1 MPRPPTFSTAMSTS
15 GPIPYATNVGSV
27 ISPHSGATYAT
38 ASPQSSTSADT
49 NTVSSHMHLTLTDN
63 NVPMQNAGNL
73 VQTQD
78 RDLLMHLW
86 DMGHTP
92 IRIKCLEACLVSYP
106 DKVVAAEILFGFSH
120 GFRLQYTGPRIHSFS
135 KNLISAEQNSDA
147 VLHKLQD
154 EVNRGRMLGP
164 FKVMPISTLRINPI
178 GLVPKS
184 DSSWRL
190 ITNLSFPPVCVCKT
204 RYELSLFK
212 AAFSLAFHGLF
223 RVGELVVTNSL
234 QSHTLQLSD
243 IHILSGLLQVGI
255 PSSKNDQLGKGSNI
269 WIYPQS
275 DLMICPVKLVSI
287 VGDPVNVWIVGSSI
301 VKHAFVTA
309 RDRPG
314 GVNLGLGRLNASF
327 WWQGKG
333 GMVVKHVKG
342 QLRTMKKYEDPPHFL
357 VLHVAGN
364 DIGSSKVGFLRNEI
378 KNMIRW
384 IMKEFPNSKLVWSQI
399 LTRLKWR
406 HSNDRKAMDL
416 CRYRINNSIA
426 AFIISC
432 GGYYIKHPDIHA
444 DQKFFQS
451 DGVHLSSL
459 GNELWLNILQG
470 AMEHFI
476 QKKDCASTFPC

>member
-1 MPRPPTFSTAMSTS
+1 MLRRTARKRKAKGQEITLPRNTTTRAEILTTGHKTKTSMPRPPTFFDSYVY
-15 GPIPYATNVGSV
+15 GWTNPFTQPTQPGSN
-27 ISPHSGATYAT
+27 PRQRPA
-38 ASPQSSTSADT
+38 
-49 NTVSSHMHLTLTDN
+49 
-63 NVPMQNAGNL
+63 NAF
-73 VQTQD
+73 
-78 RDLLMHLW
+78 
-86 DMGHTP
+86 MGHGAYP
-92 IRIKCLEACLVSYP
+92 IRIKCLEACLV
-106 DKVVAAEILFGFSH
+106 
-120 GFRLQYTGPRIHSFS
+120 
-135 KNLISAEQNSDA
+135 
-147 VLHKLQD
+147 
-154 EVNRGRMLGP
+154 
-164 FKVMPISTLRINPI
+164 RINKEVKADAMLWLQFLDTFNGQCFSLKEFGYQMI
-178 GLVPKS
+178 FYSFS
-184 DSSWRL
+184 DSSGNQYL
-190 ITNLSFPPVCVCKT
+190 GCGAFFNVCVCKT

-255 PSSKNDQLGKGSNI
+255 PSSKTDQLGKGSNI

-357 VLHVAGN
+357 VLHVA

-426 AFIISC
+426 VFIISC